1 MSDSYVV
8 IPPNPK
14 VNVAGTFD
22 LVYTTNSIPFAD
34 NATYDLV
41 NTDTNTT
48 VNSIMATGN
57 VYSFTT
63 QYTPAVY
70 TIFSLSNYNI
80 FTDLNESSTYNV
92 IYDESGT
99 VLSTNTTDSD
109 TANTFGMTT
118 DGSYIYGFTAGN
130 KMNKYNLDGSYISGA
145 TLNVGY
151 WFLGSDYCPT
161 DGFIYSVQ
169 NGSGNVHKINRSTGE
184 SSLVVSIAGQ
194 SFGGVAF
201 NADYTYMYCSNRSN
215 GNIYYIERANP
226 SNRGILV
233 IMPTT
238 PTAVTTFGITCNRSV
253 NMLYM
258 CSPDTSKIYY
268 VLLFSGTNSTQP
280 NQLFTMTAASYAIHY
295 SNINNRVLIAGTDQ
309 KIYTLKANPLSFT
322 GISNNTLTLGT
333 NNLQIKRNSV
343 NFGDLIT
350 INATC
355 FLEGT
360 RLLCLID
367 DKEEYVEIEKIR
379 KGTLV
384 KTHFHGFK
392 AVHSIGKGEI
402 FNPSEKTETVDRLY
416 VLSKNDCDELIDDL
430 YMTGHHSVLVP
441 IITDEQ
447 REQII
452 KCMDKVYITDDKYR
466 LPAYLDERFKPCV
479 EHGTKTI
486 WHLAL
491 ENENIY
497 ENYGVFANG
506 LLVETCSIRYLTQ
519 LSKLELQE

>member
-1 MSDSYVV
+1 MTSS
-8 IPPNPK
+8 
-14 VNVAGTFD
+14 G
-22 LVYTTNSIPFAD
+22 
-34 NATYDLV
+34 
-41 NTDTNTT
+41 
-48 VNSIMATGN
+48 
-57 VYSFTT
+57 
-63 QYTPAVY
+63 
-70 TIFSLSNYNI
+70 SN
-80 FTDLNESSTYNV
+80 
-92 IYDESGT
+92 
-99 VLSTNTTDSD
+99 
-109 TANTFGMTT
+109 
-118 DGSYIYGFTAGN
+118 
-130 KMNKYNLDGSYISGA
+130 
-145 TLNVGY
+145 
-151 WFLGSDYCPT
+151 
-161 DGFIYSVQ
+161 
-169 NGSGNVHKINRSTGE
+169 
-184 SSLVVSIAGQ
+184 
-194 SFGGVAF
+194 
-201 NADYTYMYCSNRSN
+201 
-215 GNIYYIERANP
+215 
-226 SNRGILV
+226 
-233 IMPTT
+233 
-238 PTAVTTFGITCNRSV
+238 
-253 NMLYM
+253 
-258 CSPDTSKIYY
+258 
-268 VLLFSGTNSTQP
+268 
-280 NQLFTMTAASYAIHY
+280 AIHY
-295 SNINNRVLIAGTDQ
+295 SNINNRVLIADSNQ
-309 KIYTLKANPLSFT
+309 KIYTLKSNPLSFT
-322 GISNNTLTLGT
+322 GISNSTLTLGT

-392 AVHSIGKGEI
+392 SVHSIGKGDI

-441 IITDEQ
+441 SITDEQ